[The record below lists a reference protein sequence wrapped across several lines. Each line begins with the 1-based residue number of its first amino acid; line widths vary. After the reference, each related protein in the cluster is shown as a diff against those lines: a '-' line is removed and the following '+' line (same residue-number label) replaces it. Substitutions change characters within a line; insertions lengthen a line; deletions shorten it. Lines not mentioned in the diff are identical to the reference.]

1 VIEGLYPADA
11 ELEDGDVDSH
21 PTVLATLA
29 WLQANDDQP
38 AALRRLVIE
47 ALDDVQRRL
56 RVQAAA

>member
-1 VIEGLYPADA
+1 
-11 ELEDGDVDSH
+11 
-21 PTVLATLA
+21 
-29 WLQANDDQP
+29 LQANDDQP